1 MQKIIYSLGSTC
13 LNIALQAWTK
23 NEKTYIVNSIFDIKK
38 LADEL
43 GCSFVSN
50 KYLEQNIEE
59 FLISFTERLEE
70 TYRGRP
76 SASA

>member
-13 LNIALQAWTK
+13 LNIALRAWTK

-70 TYRGRP
+70 TY
-76 SASA
+76 